1 MHINAQVVVDGKMGG
16 IRVRG
21 LNMTTH
27 DKTKDAV
34 SPVTNLIEAMRDAS
48 AKTMPGFGSEWFETM
63 NELSNEM
70 LTFVTD
76 RVKHDIQTQQDLLQA
91 KGIAEIQKIQTDFF
105 KKATDDYA
113 AEMTKLVELGKTGK
127 AQEKHATPV

>member
-1 MHINAQVVVDGKMGG
+1 
-16 IRVRG
+16 
-21 LNMTTH
+21 MTKH

-48 AKTMPGFGSEWFETM
+48 AKTMPGFGPEWFETM
-63 NELSNEM
+63 NNVGNEM
-70 LTFVTD
+70 LSFITE

-91 KGIAEIQKIQTDFF
+91 KGIAEIQKIQTDFL

-113 AEMTKLVELGKTGK
+113 AEMTKLMELGKT
-127 AQEKHATPV
+127 QDKHATPV